1 MTENMLNAVIPGVI
15 IVLMLILIFRIK
27 GQIKRAI
34 KNEIYSNFPTIKSEI
49 ESFTRRI
56 DFLKTQADELERKIS
71 RLADKGGQGAG
82 KS

>member
-27 GQIKRAI
+27 GQ
-34 KNEIYSNFPTIKSEI
+34 IYSNFPTIKSEI